1 MAYYYTKGSA
11 GARGLN
17 RSNHVRTDAPVAI
30 NCIGEFKIDRPFVT
44 DNVEGRVDFYLMYIL
59 DGRLCYTFSDGD
71 VTLGKGCFVIF
82 PPEYRYRYRPA
93 DGERAIRYCW
103 CHFSGSEAKEMLSAL
118 GFGNL
123 PVYGRFSRPE
133 EILFDFGRITEA
145 AALSE
150 PVRTRVMGG
159 FFSSVLAT
167 LAKSKS
173 GESTGLPLDRSIAYI
188 NLNYASPIT
197 VGELAAMEN
206 LSPSRYSALFKERFG
221 TAPMEYVINVR
232 IRASLSL
239 LTDTDMQIREIA
251 GLVGYSDPH
260 FFSRLFTRH
269 MRRSP
274 SEYRR
279 DHRSEIISLR
289 DRASSSL

>member
-1 MAYYYTKGSA
+1 MAYYYTKDSG

-17 RSNHVRTDAPVAI
+17 RSNHRRTDAPVAI

-59 DGRLCYTFSDGD
+59 SGRLCYTFDSGD
-71 VTLGKGCFVIF
+71 AVLGKGSFVIF

-93 DGERAIRYCW
+93 DGEGAIHYCW
-103 CHFSGSEAKEMLSAL
+103 CHFSGNAVGEMLSAL
-118 GFGNL
+118 GFDSL
-123 PVYGRFSRPE
+123 PVHGRFSRPE
-133 EILFDFGRITEA
+133 EILFDFGRITES
-145 AALSE
+145 AALPE
-150 PVRTRVMGG
+150 PMRTHVMGG
-159 FFSSVLAT
+159 FFASILAT

-173 GESTGLPLDRSIAYI
+173 GESAGLPLDRSIAYI

-197 VGELAAMEN
+197 VSELAAMEN

-239 LTDTDMQIREIA
+239 LSDTDMQIREIA
-251 GLVGYSDPH
+251 ELVGYSDPH
-260 FFSRLFTRH
+260 FFSRLFTRRMH
-269 MRRSP
+269 RSP
-274 SEYRR
+274 RKYRNN
-279 DHRSEIISLR
+279 HRSEIISLR
-289 DRASSSL
+289 ERASSAL